1 MHHYTQ
7 REKQPRYTSLK
18 QATII
23 YGNFNIPSME
33 EELGYENSPKAIS
46 HLQG

>member
-7 REKQPRYTSLK
+7 REEQPRYTSLK